1 MKQIVVDAFGDSS
14 HLHLVDA
21 PEPEPKDGE
30 VVVEVRAAG
39 LNYADLMQRE
49 GMYLGGPK
57 PPYVPGVEA
66 AGVVVRGALPA
77 GARVMVMTKGG
88 CYAERVAVRAHQ
100 CIPLPDAIDFVH
112 GAAFPVTFLTA
123 YHALVTVAR
132 AQSNELV
139 LVHAAA
145 GGVGTAAVQI
155 AKLLGLR
162 VIATASTEDKRTR
175 VRTLGADVVV
185 DYDGFEAATREH
197 GGASIVLESVGGDV
211 FRKSLPLL
219 QPLGRLVLYGIATK
233 HGVPIDPLKLLF
245 GSRAV
250 MGLHLDAIFQRSD
263 LLASSL
269 QLLVDHVVAGRLAI
283 TVGHT
288 FPLADA
294 RAAHDL
300 VASRASSGKVVLVP

>member
-1 MKQIVVDAFGDSS
+1 MKQIIVDAFGDSS
-14 HLHLVDA
+14 HLQLVDA
-21 PEPEPKDGE
+21 PEPTGE
-30 VVVEVRAAG
+30 VVVEIKAAG

-57 PPYVPGVEA
+57 PPFVPGAEA
-66 AGVVVRGALPA
+66 AGIVVSGALPA
-77 GARVMVMTKGG
+77 GTRVMLTTKSG
-88 CYAERVAVRAHQ
+88 CYAERVAVRAWQ
-100 CIPLPDAIDFVH
+100 CVPLPDSIDFVH
-112 GAAFPVTFLTA
+112 GAAFPITFLTA

-132 AQSNELV
+132 AQPGEVV

-162 VIATASTEDKRTR
+162 VIATASSEDKRAR
-175 VRTLGADVVV
+175 VRALGADVVV
-185 DYDGFEAATREH
+185 DYDGFEAAVRDA
-197 GGASIVLESVGGDV
+197 GGAAVVLESVGGDV

-219 QPLGRLVLYGIATK
+219 NPLGRLVLYGIATK
-233 HGVPIDPLKLLF
+233 EGKPIDPLRLLF

-250 MGLHLDAIFQRSD
+250 MGFHLDAIFAQRE

-269 QLLVDHVVAGRLAI
+269 RTLLDHVVADRLAI

-288 FPLADA
+288 FALADA

-300 VASRASSGKVVLVP
+300 VASRASYGKIVLVP

>member
-14 HLHLVDA
+14 HLQLVDA
-21 PEPEPKDGE
+21 QDPDGE
-30 VVVEVRAAG
+30 VVVEVKAAG

-57 PPYVPGVEA
+57 PPFVPGVEA
-66 AGVVVRGALPA
+66 AGVVVASRAPSLAVGT
-77 GARVMVMTKGG
+77 RVLLMTKGG
-88 CYAERVAVRAHQ
+88 CYAERVAVRATQ
-100 CIPLPDAIDFVH
+100 CMPLPDAIDFVH

-132 AQSNELV
+132 AQPGELAI
-139 LVHAAA
+139 VHAAA
-145 GGVGTAAVQI
+145 GGVGTAAVQV
-155 AKLLGLR
+155 AKLLGLT
-162 VIATASTEDKRTR
+162 VIATASTDDKRAK
-175 VRTLGADVVV
+175 VRALGADVVV
-185 DYDGFEAATREH
+185 DYDGFEAAARER
-197 GGASIVLESVGGDV
+197 GGAAIILESVGGDV
-211 FRKSLPLL
+211 FKRSLSCLR
-219 QPLGRLVLYGIATK
+219 PLGRIVLYGVATK
-233 HGVPIDPLKLLF
+233 QPTPIDPLKLLF

-250 MGLHLDAIFQRSD
+250 LGFHLDAIFAQPD

-269 QLLVDHVVAGRLAI
+269 ARLVRHVLAGELAV

-300 VASRASSGKVVLVP
+300 VASRGSYGKVVLVP